1 MLHAPADPEK
11 NTNDVAGRRIDDGE
25 MASIMPYNERL
36 EARISKIVSEWKD
49 TTAKKMF
56 GGICHLAS
64 GNMFCGVY
72 KDFLILRIGETS
84 AQEAFELPYV
94 KPFDITGRAMKGW
107 IMVDERGFESD
118 EDLKKWLIKAKQF
131 AEKLPPK

>member
-1 MLHAPADPEK
+1 
-11 NTNDVAGRRIDDGE
+11 
-25 MASIMPYNERL
+25 MPYNEKL
-36 EARISKIVSEWKD
+36 EARINEIVSGWKH
-49 TTAKKMF
+49 TAAKKMF
-56 GGICHLAS
+56 GGICHLVS

-84 AQEAFELPYV
+84 AQGAFELPYV

-131 AEKLPPK
+131 ADNLPPK

>member
-1 MLHAPADPEK
+1 
-11 NTNDVAGRRIDDGE
+11 
-25 MASIMPYNERL
+25 MPYNEKL
-36 EARISKIVSEWKD
+36 EARINEIVSGWKN
-49 TTAKKMF
+49 TASKKMF
-56 GGICHLAS
+56 GGICHLVG

-118 EDLKKWLIKAKQF
+118 EDLRKWLIKAKQF
-131 AEKLPPK
+131 ADNLPAK